1 MRGTPPLGI
10 FGPKDYGYRLGF
22 FGAPARIAQAAAPLA
37 FSVLIDQIGGR
48 VLIFSSS
55 LEPSGFDR
63 AMRGAQPGS
72 VERAPAGLI
81 RRRAARR
88 PGRGAGDPER
98 AGAASAAR
106 PSKMA

>member
-1 MRGTPPLGI
+1 VRAYVKAKERGAGVLLRHPQG
-10 FGPKDYGYRLGF
+10 DYSPDPEKAKYPTL
-22 FGAPARIAQAAAPLA
+22 QLA
-37 FSVLIDQIGGR
+37 
-48 VLIFSSS
+48 
-55 LEPSGFDR
+55 EPSGFDR